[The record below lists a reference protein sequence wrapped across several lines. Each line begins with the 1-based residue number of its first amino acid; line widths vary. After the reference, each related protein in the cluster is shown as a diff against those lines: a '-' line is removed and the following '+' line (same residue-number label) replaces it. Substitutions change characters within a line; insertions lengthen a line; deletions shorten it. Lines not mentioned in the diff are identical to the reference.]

1 MQEPA
6 ESTRH
11 ITTVTEGERLLRTV
25 FDDGTRKELTIQ
37 QNTKHVMRLFQG
49 FKRQQDFN
57 SLDWIQDADAII
69 RYFQETYSTKLSM
82 QATEITP
89 LLVAVRKAF
98 PNDKQL
104 YDAYYKRYTE
114 VRKLMDESK
123 PPPQQLTE
131 REASNWKTLDQI
143 NNRRVEL
150 QRHLNRK
157 ILHKRPEELTI
168 KDKIILIR
176 HLILCLFT
184 YQPAVRNDYSECQI
198 IRFEDIGTP
207 EARELMSGSGNYML
221 EFERDQF
228 RLVLKDFKTV
238 KHHGPT
244 TIDMSTRSNNVIA
257 PGVSTKVSPVSH
269 EGTR

>member
-25 FDDGTRKELTIQ
+25 FDDGTQKELTIQ
-37 QNTKHVMRLFQG
+37 QYTKHVMRLFQG

-57 SLDWIQDADAII
+57 SLGWIQDADAII

-82 QATEITP
+82 QATGINP

-123 PPPQQLTE
+123 PPPQQLIE
-131 REASNWKTLDQI
+131 RKASN
-143 NNRRVEL
+143 
-150 QRHLNRK
+150 
-157 ILHKRPEELTI
+157 
-168 KDKIILIR
+168 
-176 HLILCLFT
+176 
-184 YQPAVRNDYSECQI
+184 
-198 IRFEDIGTP
+198 
-207 EARELMSGSGNYML
+207 
-221 EFERDQF
+221 
-228 RLVLKDFKTV
+228 
-238 KHHGPT
+238 
-244 TIDMSTRSNNVIA
+244 
-257 PGVSTKVSPVSH
+257 
-269 EGTR
+269 